1 MLALLPFLILLL
13 VAKRYSALGRHIA
26 SSGTSRREAMLVG
39 ALFCAIWS
47 AAGSEVLGLM
57 GEIRFWPVLLWWLV
71 PLFSFYL
78 IKKHSPQAGNA
89 SLNPSEKRP
98 EGAAM
103 NSSKLTWRGKSA
115 LAAAVVIM
123 AYALGSALFS
133 PPNNF
138 DSLAYHMPRIIF
150 WMQQHSLAS
159 YPTSDPLQLCMPPGL
174 EMIGLQL
181 MVLAHGND
189 WAINLIGWLTA
200 LFLGFAASL
209 ISREIGG
216 NKDSEALCGLMVVSM
231 PMVFCSASTFTPE
244 ILEAL
249 WTTFAA
255 LLLLRISRNR
265 QCGPITFLCLAGA
278 ISLMPLTHGTGYLFG
293 VPIAIFAAVA
303 FWRTNR
309 SRVVPWLLMIAIVT
323 LIINSGYLIRN
334 MRQFGAPLGPLHSKD
349 PRLVLLNG
357 EFNIQTIP
365 VNVLRT
371 TASMFSGP
379 SHLLNIGVDKV
390 IFGIAGFLHLDIQ
403 DPQTMYVYPGVR
415 IYFDGATYHA
425 GNEDRVGWPFQ
436 MLLFLL
442 IPPGLIFL
450 RDQSISAL
458 SWKFLLLPVACLIMA
473 AAFLRWQAIANHL
486 LPAIPAMA
494 APVAAIV
501 LNSRLFRWMTPLVLV
516 GLFAWLVPTMLLFP
530 RTLVGGQGVEFHSRD
545 YLLCRDSDQPTR
557 NVEQICTYLR
567 EMKHPPKI
575 IGLHI
580 RGYMPYTYAIL
591 SSLLRGLPEKP
602 VFVSFNAPYGVKG
615 KPEVDPDV
623 VIAHIGAHT
632 MIHKDTGTIYTCA
645 RRFGFLPIAIYERHE
660 PKGRNDFSQPAANH
674 MRAAK
679 AATTHSN

>member
-1 MLALLPFLILLL
+1 MLAVLPFLILIL
-13 VAKRYSALGRHIA
+13 VAKRSADL
-26 SSGTSRREAMLVG
+26 SGDLASRREALLVG

-47 AAGSEVLGLM
+47 AVGSELLSLL
-57 GEIRFWPVLLWWLV
+57 GEIRFWPVLLWWLL
-71 PLFSFYL
+71 PLLCYCL
-78 IKKHSPQAGNA
+78 TKTHSKQSGNTPPGSSA
-89 SLNPSEKRP
+89 KSPDS
-98 EGAAM
+98 AAIAPLR
-103 NSSKLTWRGKSA
+103 LTWRGKSA
-115 LAAAVVIM
+115 LAVAAIIM
-123 AYALGSALFS
+123 TYALGGALLS

-150 WMQQHSLAS
+150 WMQQHSLAN

-209 ISREIGG
+209 ICRELGG

-255 LLLLRISRNR
+255 LLLLRISRTR
-265 QCGPITFLCLAGA
+265 RCKPFTFLCMAGA

-309 SRVVPWLLMIAIVT
+309 RRTIPWLVFIAIAVT
-323 LIINSGYLIRN
+323 VINSGYFVRN
-334 MRQFGAPLGPLHSKD
+334 VQQFGDPLGPLHSKD

-365 VNVLRT
+365 VNILRT
-371 TASMFSGP
+371 TASMLSGP
-379 SHLLNIGVDKV
+379 SHLMNIGVDKI
-390 IFGIAGFLHLDIQ
+390 IFEIAGFLHLDIQ
-403 DPQTMYVYPGVR
+403 NPQTMYVYPGVR

-442 IPPGLIFL
+442 IPPGLLLL
-450 RDQSISAL
+450 RDKSSSAVC
-458 SWKFLLLPVACLIMA
+458 WKFLLVPAGCLIMA
-473 AAFLRWQAIANHL
+473 AAFLRWQAIATHL
-486 LPAIPAMA
+486 LPTIPALA

-501 LNSRLFRWMTPLVLV
+501 LNGKLFRWTTPLVLV

-530 RTLVGGQGVEFHSRD
+530 RTLVGSQGVEFHSRD
-545 YLLCRDSDQPTR
+545 YLLCRDNDQPTR
-557 NVEQICTYLR
+557 NVEQICNYLR
-567 EMKHPPKI
+567 AMKHPPRI

-580 RGYMPYTYAIL
+580 RGYMPYTYALL
-591 SSLLRGLPEKP
+591 SSLLRSLPEKP
-602 VFVSFNAPYGVKG
+602 VFVSFNAPYPVKG
-615 KPEVDPDV
+615 KPEADPDV
-623 VIAHIGAHT
+623 IIAHVGPKT
-632 MIHKDTGTIYTCA
+632 MTHKDTGTVYICA
-645 RRFGFLPIAIYERHE
+645 RRFGFLPIAVYEKRSAAA
-660 PKGRNDFSQPAANH
+660 RSNSTQPAVKPA
-674 MRAAK
+674 RVK
-679 AATTHSN
+679 GTPATHPN